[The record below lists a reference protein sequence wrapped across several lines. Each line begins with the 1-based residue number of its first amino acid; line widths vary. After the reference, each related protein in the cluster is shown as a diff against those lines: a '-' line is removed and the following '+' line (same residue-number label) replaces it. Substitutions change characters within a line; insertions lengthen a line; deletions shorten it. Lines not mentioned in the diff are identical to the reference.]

1 MQAARVVRLCQLR
14 CDHAPV
20 PEERR
25 LVSTG
30 DAARHI
36 GVDRSTLGRWVAAG
50 YVRPTRKT
58 IGGQYRWDLDDL
70 EEQLRA
76 AEAKGDE
83 GPPFAA
89 ELADKPRHPEEPQ

>member
-1 MQAARVVRLCQLR
+1 MVGGASGGPSGEGLAPGGGGAAPLVP
-14 CDHAPV
+14 DHV
-20 PEERR
+20 
-25 LVSTG
+25 
-30 DAARHI
+30 AAS
-36 GVDRSTLGRWVAAG
+36 GVAENAGRGRWVAAG
-50 YVRPTRKT
+50 YVQPTRKT

-89 ELADKPRHPEEPQ
+89 EFADRPKHPEEPN